1 MVRKLTTARNRRDFL
16 KRSGALAAL
25 GFTTSLT
32 PDLAFGQAR
41 TDLNGVTID
50 YWNMIGVQNKIV
62 RQISEDVVNAFQQ
75 KTGCKVN
82 VTWNGY
88 GDIIGPKYRTNFTGG
103 IMPTVMDTSSRWVN
117 QLREFLYPL
126 NDYVENAWEPEVRVG
141 VEWLFPLNEEEN
153 QGFPD
158 KDQLYGLPFNLV
170 MQAPYIMRRDH
181 LEEAGLSFDENYPIR
196 DTDHFLEICNVI
208 KDKLGVPYPTEVYG
222 KIWDFGDTQ
231 LNGWIRSLSIEDSDF
246 LNADWT
252 KSNARS
258 EAWKQGC
265 QFYVDVFRKHE
276 LSSPNS
282 PQSTDEDTVDQFIL
296 GRKSIVHCD
305 ILNRGTL
312 LDRMPEQVADGT
324 VVWGPHFPITGGT
337 SGSQCFLGPNSFYIV
352 KQEGADADI
361 KQQAA
366 WEFIKEWFLP
376 ENMIAVAKSSGL
388 CARRDLWDQLKGEP
402 DRSVEASIETIGDNP
417 GMWTGHRRSVDFQY
431 NLLAPH
437 GQRMLQGE
445 PVDQEL
451 NAYADEVDKALQ
463 QG

>member
-1 MVRKLTTARNRRDFL
+1 MARQFTTTQSRRNFL
-16 KRSGALAAL
+16 KRTSALAAL
-25 GFTTSLT
+25 GITTSLT
-32 PDLAFGQAR
+32 PDLALGQAR
-41 TDLNGVTID
+41 TDLSGVTID
-50 YWNMIGVQNKIV
+50 YWNMIGVQNRIV
-62 RQISEDVVNAFQQ
+62 RQISEDIVNAFQQ

-103 IMPTVMDTSSRWVN
+103 IKPTVFDTSSRWVN
-117 QLREFLYPL
+117 QLREFLHPFNQL
-126 NDYVENAWEPEVRVG
+126 VESDWDEETRSG

-153 QGFPD
+153 RGFPD
-158 KDQLYGLPFNLV
+158 KDQIYGLPFNIV
-170 MQAPYIMRRDH
+170 MQAPYLIRRDH
-181 LEEAGLSFDENYPIR
+181 LEQAGIDFDQNYPIR
-196 DTDHFLEICNVI
+196 DTDHYVELCKEIQANA
-208 KDKLGVPYPTEVYG
+208 GVPYPTEVYG

-258 EAWKQGC
+258 EAWKEGC
-265 QFYVDVFRKHE
+265 QFYVDVFRKHQ

-282 PQSTDEDTVDQFIL
+282 PQSTDEETVDQFIL

-312 LDRMPEQVADGT
+312 LERMPDEMADGT
-324 VVWGPHFPITGGT
+324 VMWGPHFPITGGT

-352 KQEGADADI
+352 ADDGPDAEI
-361 KQQAA
+361 QRQAS

-376 ENMIAVAKSSGL
+376 DNMIAVAKSSGL
-388 CARRDLWDQLKGEP
+388 CANRNLWEQLKGEP
-402 DRSVEASIETIGDNP
+402 DRSIEASIETIGDNP
-417 GMWTGHRRSVDFQY
+417 GMWTGHQRSVDFQY

-437 GQRMLQGE
+437 GQRMLQGASVE
-445 PVDQEL
+445 EEL
-451 NAYADEVDKALQ
+451 EAYADEVDKALA
-463 QG
+463 G